1 MASAPM
7 ETDAALTA
15 QAVVAKTGESVELK
29 SGEFSIS
36 EVQGDLFSCP
46 ANEALAHCISADC
59 RMGAGIA
66 KMFKAKFSG
75 TQELLNQAKKV
86 GDVAVLERNGRF
98 IYYLVTKERA
108 FHKPTYPDLE
118 NSLRAM
124 KRHCASHSVTAV
136 SMPRIGCGLDQLQ
149 WDKVKWMM
157 EKVFRG
163 SGIKL
168 TVYYL

>member
-1 MASAPM
+1 M

-15 QAVVAKTGESVELK
+15 QA
-29 SGEFSIS
+29 GEFSIS

-46 ANEALAHCISADC
+46 ANQALAHCISADC

-66 KMFKAKFSG
+66 KMFKATFSG

-86 GDVAVLERNGRF
+86 GEVAVLERNGRF

-124 KRHCASHSVTAV
+124 KQHCESHGVTAV
-136 SMPRIGCGLDQLQ
+136 SMPRIGCGLDKLQ

-163 SGIKL
+163 SGIKF